1 MNEVVQ
7 KKFLYFHK
15 GDPDADSGAD
25 SGSHDDVACFAADRL
40 MYMEARTADKIRLVF
55 DAQSESVLES
65 ASLGGQYHHVEIEVL
80 AGKHKEVMQAIVEA
94 INSPGVGGSEYGF
107 IEVAHATAG
116 RFLHPF
122 IEGITLMALLD
133 SD

>member
-1 MNEVVQ
+1 MNDINQ

-55 DAQSESVLES
+55 DAQSENVLEGTL
-65 ASLGGQYHHVEIEVL
+65 AGQYHHIEIEVL

-94 INSPGVGGSEYGF
+94 INSNGVKGSEFGF